1 MKPIG
6 LFLALALV
14 LGCASDRPAKNATT
28 EKRVIDD
35 EYATVT
41 MTPAAEP
48 LRSPGGGR
56 AVAPPVAPPSGTRS
70 LDEGV
75 DLGCPMN
82 ITEADAVVSLEPHGI
97 ALLFRVTPNADDEAI
112 LQVRQAARNLALQY
126 SQRHSGQM
134 NDLDAP
140 VQAMVEYEEQP
151 RGARVVLTAE
161 DPAEVDL
168 LRQQVGDEGDRMR
181 EARECP
187 EWVG

>member
-6 LFLALALV
+6 LFLAFALAI
-14 LGCASDRPAKNATT
+14 GCSSDRPAKSANT

-41 MTPAAEP
+41 MTPAAAP

-56 AVAPPVAPPSGTRS
+56 DERPPSPTSGTRS

-75 DLGCPMN
+75 DLRCPMN
-82 ITEADAVVSLEPHGI
+82 ITEADAVVSLEPHGV
-97 ALLFRVTPNADDEAI
+97 ALLFRVTPNADDDAI
-112 LQVRQAARNLALQY
+112 LQVRQAVRNLALEY
-126 SQRHSGQM
+126 SQRHSGLM

-140 VQAMVEYEEQP
+140 VKAIVEYEQQP

-187 EWVG
+187 MWLE